1 MFEYPYPSRIEQA
14 KCIIICGQSSSL
26 ISKALE
32 ICGTCIKKKPE
43 IALARVR
50 KVHVE
55 SRTRFGLPPEVP
67 KDTSGVRCRLC
78 ANECIIPE
86 GGLGYCG
93 LRKNM
98 SGKLVHLAGTPDK
111 GIVQCYY
118 DPLPTNCVAIEV
130 CAGGS
135 GAGYPRYAHSKGA
148 EYGYK
153 NLAVF
158 YGACSFNC
166 LYCQNWHYRDL
177 TRSLSP
183 TMSARE
189 LAGWIFR
196 DSPAEVLDTPSR
208 GVTLDDKTSCVCFF
222 GGDPSPQMPH
232 ALEASRIAIETAK
245 GILRV
250 CWESNGSMAIGTMK
264 KAAALSLES
273 GGTIKFDLEA
283 WDEALHFALC
293 GVSNKQTL
301 RNFKWLAEYGKQR
314 QVPPFLIARTLLIL
328 GYVDAE
334 EVKSI
339 ASFIAGLDPDIPYS
353 LLAFY
358 PQFYMN
364 GMPTTSRKEAV
375 ECMRVARKYLKR
387 VRIGNAHL
395 LS

>member
-1 MFEYPYPSRIEQA
+1 VFGYPSRIEQGR
-14 KCIIICGQSSSL
+14 CIICGQSSSL

-32 ICGTCIKKKPE
+32 ICSTCIRKKPE
-43 IALARVR
+43 IALARAR
-50 KVHVE
+50 KVHGE

-78 ANECIIPE
+78 ANECSIPK

-93 LRKNM
+93 LRKNV

-118 DPLPTNCVAIEV
+118 DPLPTNCVAIEF

-166 LYCQNWHYRDL
+166 LYCQNWHYREL

-183 TMSARE
+183 IMAAKE
-189 LAGWIFR
+189 LAGW
-196 DSPAEVLDTPSR
+196 V
-208 GVTLDDKTSCVCFF
+208 DDKTSCVCFF

-232 ALEASRIAIETAK
+232 ALEASRIAIEKAK
-245 GILRV
+245 GILRI
-250 CWESNGSMAIGTMK
+250 CWESNGSMAPSLME

-273 GGTIKFDLEA
+273 GGTIKFDLKA
-283 WDEALHFALC
+283 WDENIHFALC
-293 GVSNKQTL
+293 GVSNKQTF

-314 QVPPFLIARTLLIL
+314 QVPPLLTASTLLIP

-334 EVKSI
+334 EVESI

-364 GMPTTSRKEAV
+364 DMPTTSRKGAM
-375 ECMRVARKYLKR
+375 ECMKVARKYLKR